1 MAYRLGAIHGL
12 HGRGERD
19 AARVTALAITD
30 PEPMNSIVMILSCH
44 ALGELLVRNLY
55 LCALSRHFPSS
66 PVYAVVDPH
75 TPEQAM
81 SLLLNPHVDY
91 MLIADRMSS
100 KFWAD
105 MYWLR
110 GEWEMKRNDL
120 ARPMLFV
127 PPNLMYLGKEMF
139 ALDHPD
145 PWKVNY
151 LIFGDMVD
159 ATLFAI
165 PPQIAVDSERQ
176 LLALGLDRD
185 KWFTT
190 LHIREDGYR
199 VDGYRSP
206 RSQFP
211 LHPRSVAKVER
222 YVAAIDYIIAKGGQV
237 VRLGDPTMT
246 QLPPRKGF
254 VDLAQVR
261 NSFLLQAYACSRSR
275 FLLGG
280 DSGPS
285 VIATGFNT
293 PAAAVNMVNA
303 PVPMTVPK
311 NHVLATKGFRL
322 DDGRVVWDRDAESLE
337 LMTET
342 AWYERVQRLEE
353 LSENE
358 LCRVCEVMLART
370 DGVSGWVEREPSPAD
385 FWAGER
391 RISAAD
397 IERRMSWQR
406 IYLSDI
412 SPRQL

>member
-1 MAYRLGAIHGL
+1 
-12 HGRGERD
+12 
-19 AARVTALAITD
+19 
-30 PEPMNSIVMILSCH
+30 
-44 ALGELLVRNLY
+44 
-55 LCALSRHFPSS
+55 
-66 PVYAVVDPH
+66 
-75 TPEQAM
+75 
-81 SLLLNPHVDY
+81 
-91 MLIADRMSS
+91 MLIADRLSS

-110 GEWEMKRNDL
+110 GDWEVKRDDL

-127 PPNLMYLGKEMF
+127 PPSLMYLGREMF

-165 PPQIAVDSERQ
+165 PPQIAAESERQ

-185 KWFTT
+185 KWFIT

-199 VDGYRSP
+199 VPGYQAARLEV
-206 RSQFP
+206 P
-211 LHPRSVAKVER
+211 LHPRSVAQVER
-222 YVAAIDYIIAKGGQV
+222 YVAAIDLIIAKGGQV
-237 VRLGDPTMT
+237 VRLGDSTMT
-246 QLPPRKGF
+246 ELPPRKGF
-254 VDLAQVR
+254 VDLSR
-261 NSFLLQAYACSRSR
+261 IKNSFLLQAYACSRSR

-280 DSGPS
+280 DSGPT

-293 PAAAVNMVNA
+293 PAAAVNLVNG
-303 PVPMTVPK
+303 PVAMTVPK

-322 DDGRVVWDRDAESLE
+322 DDRRVVWDRDAESLD
-337 LMTET
+337 LMSET
-342 AWYERVQRLEE
+342 AWYGRVNCLEE

-370 DGVSGWVEREPSPAD
+370 EGISGWVEREPSPAN

-397 IERRMSWQR
+397 IDRRMSWQR

-412 SPRQL
+412 LPRQL